1 MRSLRVQVPA
11 SAANLGPGFDT
22 LALALDLHNELTVE
36 VIDAHLEI
44 RVEGEGEGR
53 LPTDASNM
61 VARAAYRFFRT
72 VGTPPPG
79 MRIRSTNRIPLGSGL
94 GSSAAAIVA
103 GLMAADAIA
112 ETKMTREQL
121 LEIAWEM
128 EGHADNAAAAILGGL
143 TIVGQ
148 SSGSLMTAQIPIA
161 PMRFAVVTP
170 EIELPTTGMRD
181 TLPRNVTLHD
191 AALNLGRMGLMVE
204 ALRHGDFDLLS
215 RAAEDRLHEPY
226 RTPLIPGYSEAHSAG
241 LEAGA
246 AAVTLAGAGPSLIA
260 FAPDR
265 HEAIAEAMAGAFR
278 SHDLPVR
285 KFVLDPEPRG
295 ARLLPTAH

>member
-1 MRSLRVQVPA
+1 VKVPA

-22 LALALDLHNELTVE
+22 LALALDLHNELVIE
-36 VIDAHLEI
+36 VMDANLELQ
-44 RVEGEGEGR
+44 VEGEGEER
-53 LPTDASNM
+53 LPTDASNR
-61 VARAAYRFFRT
+61 VVRAAYRFFRT

-79 MRIRSTNRIPLGSGL
+79 MRIRSINHIPLGSGL

-103 GLMAADAIA
+103 GLVAADAIA
-112 ETKMTREQL
+112 ETKMNREQL

-128 EGHADNAAAAILGGL
+128 EGHADNVAAAIFGGL
-143 TIVGQ
+143 IIVGQ
-148 SSGSLMTAQIPIA
+148 SSGSLLTAHIPIA

-170 EIELPTTGMRD
+170 EIDLPTTGMRD

-204 ALRHGDFDLLS
+204 ALRRGDFDLLS

-226 RTPLIPGYSEAHSAG
+226 RTPLIPGYSEARSAG

-246 AAVTLAGAGPSLIA
+246 AAVTLAGAGPGLIA

-265 HEAIAEAMAGAFR
+265 HEAIAEAMASAFR

-285 KFVLDPEPRG
+285 KFVLDPETQG
-295 ARLLPTAH
+295 ARILHAAH

>member
-1 MRSLRVQVPA
+1 MRSLRVKVPA
-11 SAANLGPGFDT
+11 SAANLGPGFDS
-22 LALALDLHNELTVE
+22 LALALDLHNELVIE
-36 VIDAHLEI
+36 VMDANLELQA
-44 RVEGEGEGR
+44 EGEGEGR
-53 LPTDASNM
+53 LPTDASNRI
-61 VARAAYRFFRT
+61 ARAAYRFFRT
-72 VGTPPPG
+72 VGIPPPG
-79 MRIRSTNRIPLGSGL
+79 MRIRSINHIPLGAGL

-103 GLMAADAIA
+103 GLVAADAIA
-112 ETKMTREQL
+112 ETKMNREQL

-128 EGHADNAAAAILGGL
+128 EGHADNVAAAIFGGL
-143 TIVGQ
+143 IIVGQ
-148 SSGSLMTAQIPIA
+148 SSGSLLTAQIPIA
-161 PMRFAVVTP
+161 PMRFAIVTP

-215 RAAEDRLHEPY
+215 HAAEDRLHEPY
-226 RTPLIPGYSEAHSAG
+226 RTPLIPGYSEARSAG

-246 AAVTLAGAGPSLIA
+246 AAVTLAGAGPGLIA

-265 HEAIAEAMAGAFR
+265 HEAIAEAMAIAFR

-285 KFVLDPEPRG
+285 KFVLDPESQG
-295 ARLLPTAH
+295 ARLLNTTH

>member
-1 MRSLRVQVPA
+1 MQVPA

-22 LALALDLHNELTVE
+22 LALALDLYNELTVD
-36 VIDAHLEI
+36 VIDTQLEI
-44 RVEGEGEGR
+44 QVEGEGEGR

-61 VARAAYRFFRT
+61 IVKAAYRLFRT
-72 VGTPPPG
+72 AGTPPPG

-94 GSSAAAIVA
+94 GSSAAAIVG

-112 ETKMTREQL
+112 ESGMKREQL
-121 LEIAWEM
+121 LEIAWQM
-128 EGHADNAAAAILGGL
+128 EGHSDNVAAAIFGGL

-148 SSGSLMTAQIPIA
+148 TSSGLMTAQLPIA

-170 EIELPTTGMRD
+170 EIELPTRAMRD
-181 TLPRNVTLHD
+181 ALPRNVSLHD
-191 AALNLGRMGLMVE
+191 AALNLGHMGLMME
-204 ALRHGDFDLLS
+204 ALRQGDFTLLS

-226 RTPLIPGYSEAHSAG
+226 RTPLIPGYSEARSAG

-246 AAVTLAGAGPSLIA
+246 AAVTLAGAGPGLIA

-265 HEAIAEAMAGAFR
+265 HEAIAEAMASAFR
-278 SHDLPVR
+278 THHLPVR
-285 KFVLDPEPRG
+285 KFVLDPEPQG
-295 ARLLPTAH
+295 ARLLQAAH